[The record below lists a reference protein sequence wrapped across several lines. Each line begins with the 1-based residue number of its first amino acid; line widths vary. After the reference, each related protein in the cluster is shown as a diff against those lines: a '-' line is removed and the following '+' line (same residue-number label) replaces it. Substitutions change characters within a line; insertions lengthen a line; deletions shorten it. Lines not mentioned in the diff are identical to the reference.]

1 MTAITF
7 VTPLPG
13 LRARLFEL
21 VTEPADG
28 VYTLVALDV
37 PGVQV
42 LALDP
47 ALWVPDYAPAVP
59 AADLARLGLD
69 PVDAP
74 DGSPGGS
81 PSTVE
86 PLVLVVASARDGG
99 LTVNL
104 LAPLLVHPVTGA
116 AVQSVLE
123 GQGFA
128 LRRALATA

>member
-1 MTAITF
+1 MTTLTF

-13 LRARLFEL
+13 LGARSFEL

-28 VYTLVALDV
+28 VYTLVALDT

-47 ALWVPDYAPAVP
+47 ALWVPDFAPTVP

-69 PVDAP
+69 PTDGDAAVDP
-74 DGSPGGS
+74 
-81 PSTVE
+81 V
-86 PLVLVVASARDGG
+86 VLVVASARDGA

-104 LAPLLVHPVTGA
+104 MAPVLVHPVTGT
-116 AVQSVLE
+116 AVQSVLD
-123 GQGFA
+123 GQGLD
-128 LRRALATA
+128 LRRTLVPA